1 MKTRNKFKRVLVM
14 CMVALMALVSAVP
27 TMNVEAKSK
36 TIKVQPL
43 SSGVYNYE
51 CYGRRSGNNATV
63 KARCKRVYPLDDG
76 MEDTFT
82 KIRATAFK
90 KTESGK
96 MVQISKGT
104 LYVLEETKSA
114 VSMRIRDGELK
125 VKYVYFGFIG
135 NSNNYGAHALVG
147 YDTN

>member
-1 MKTRNKFKRVLVM
+1 M
-14 CMVALMALVSAVP
+14 
-27 TMNVEAKSK
+27 
-36 TIKVQPL
+36 
-43 SSGVYNYE
+43 
-51 CYGRRSGNNATV
+51 
-63 KARCKRVYPLDDG
+63 YPLDDG

-147 YDTN
+147 YDAN

>member
-1 MKTRNKFKRVLVM
+1 
-14 CMVALMALVSAVP
+14 
-27 TMNVEAKSK
+27 
-36 TIKVQPL
+36 
-43 SSGVYNYE
+43 
-51 CYGRRSGNNATV
+51 
-63 KARCKRVYPLDDG
+63 
-76 MEDTFT
+76 
-82 KIRATAFK
+82 
-90 KTESGK
+90 

-147 YDTN
+147 YDAN